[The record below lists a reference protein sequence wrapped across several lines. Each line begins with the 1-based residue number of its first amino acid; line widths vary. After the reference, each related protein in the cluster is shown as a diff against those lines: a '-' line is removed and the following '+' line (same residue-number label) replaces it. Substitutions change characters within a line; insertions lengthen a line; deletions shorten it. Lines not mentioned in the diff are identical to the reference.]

1 MNSCKV
7 IQSQEK
13 SMRGVWSYNQVG
25 GRHVKFVGTKK
36 HSDGGEELNT
46 LLALAVS
53 KAMKIIKKSKA
64 KDTSDS

>member
-1 MNSCKV
+1 
-7 IQSQEK
+7 
-13 SMRGVWSYNQVG
+13 MRGVWSYNQVG